1 MVSLA
6 VFGCCASDAVL
17 SGGAMLRSN
26 SGGPLA
32 TSCPDTRPGI
42 GMLLA
47 QYPAVLPT
55 VILAQILVTWWAVAY
70 FSRVRSR

>member
-1 MVSLA
+1 
-6 VFGCCASDAVL
+6 
-17 SGGAMLRSN
+17 MLRSN